1 MITMYHGT
9 QSHDPDSVMEDP
21 RANPSING
29 IGFYCTDN
37 IAVARQYGSTVI
49 AYEVSNEIMATM
61 HPIVRPID
69 QRYTDPSMDVSVSE
83 CAQGGMEY
91 VFSQRDATNMVIEAD
106 DYYIV

>member
-9 QSHDPDSVMEDP
+9 NSPNPESVREDP

-29 IGFYCTDN
+29 IGFYCTND
-37 IAVARQYGSTVI
+37 IAVARQYGATVI
-49 AYEVSNEIMATM
+49 AYEISNEIMATM

-91 VFSQRDATNMVIEAD
+91 VFTQRDATNMVIEAD